1 MKKAIGL
8 IEFKSIPIGIEAT
21 DQMLKS
27 GNIEL
32 ITATALCP
40 GKYVSIIGGD
50 VGAVESSIKNGEQVG
65 GVYVLESHVISN
77 IHEAVLP
84 AMLGVGDLEDIKS
97 LGIIE
102 TINAISSVLVADAA
116 VKASNIKL
124 LEVRIARGLGGKGF
138 VLMTGEIASVEAA
151 VQAAKTELAQYGVIT
166 SHAVIASPHKDIK
179 KVIF

>member
-40 GKYVSIIGGD
+40 GKYVSIIGGE